1 MDYSQNLTI
10 LSVSNTPSQW
20 YFCSLFSVSCFGIYY
35 ENDGVQTNYIYDEST
50 SGKGSDQINSML
62 AHFIETKLVP
72 AGKTK
77 LTVYADNCSGQNKN
91 NYVIKF
97 LLTLV
102 DMGVFEHVDYKFFV
116 KGHTKNSCDRG
127 FGHIRKYMATA
138 ECWTMAHVIETVNAA
153 ASNSVTVHVPRGSEL
168 FKSYKSVMTELY
180 KRLDGVQKYQIF
192 SIDSA
197 KPGVVACKKG
207 PDSDAVEQDL
217 RRKIDGILTAKEKVV
232 RIMIDHVEVLPPPA
246 TNPEKREQMYKT
258 IRPYVP
264 DEFQN
269 DTLYA
274 KPSEEE

>member
-1 MDYSQNLTI
+1 MRGGVTADKTEELGRHTESARLMRREYKHDKTSCSSDHAVIVMDYSQNLTI
-10 LSVSNTPSQW
+10 PSESNTPSQW

-62 AHFIETKLVP
+62 AYFIETKL
-72 AGKTK
+72 
-77 LTVYADNCSGQNKN
+77 NKN

-97 LLTLV
+97 LLTLA

-127 FGHIRKYMATA
+127 FGHIRKYMVTA
-138 ECWTMAHVIETVNAA
+138 ECWTMAHVVEAVNAA

-168 FKSYKSVMTELY
+168 FKSYKSVLTELY

-197 KPGVVACKKG
+197 MPGVVAYKKG

-217 RRKIDGILTAKEKVV
+217 RRKIDGILTAKERV
-232 RIMIDHVEVLPPPA
+232 ML
-246 TNPEKREQMYKT
+246 TT
-258 IRPYVP
+258 
-264 DEFQN
+264 
-269 DTLYA
+269 
-274 KPSEEE
+274 